1 MSEAREE
8 TTGAIDRSVLASL
21 RQLQVSGEPDIVAEV
36 GGLFIEHAPG
46 KISAIE
52 QAVEKRDAKGLQ
64 VAAHGLK
71 SSSAYV
77 GGMRLSAI
85 CKELEQIGRSGVL
98 DGAKEKAQ
106 MLRAEFALVVAGLE
120 EEIKSAKGR

>member
-1 MSEAREE
+1 MSEVRGE
-8 TTGAIDRSVLASL
+8 TTEAIDRSVLASL
-21 RQLQVSGEPDIVAEV
+21 RELQVSGEPDIVEEV

-52 QAVEKRDAKGLQ
+52 QAVEKNDAKGLL
-64 VAAHGLK
+64 VAAHSLK

-85 CKELEQIGRSGVL
+85 CKDLEQMGRSGVL
-98 DGAKEKAQ
+98 EGAKEKAQ
-106 MLRAEFALVVAGLE
+106 VLRAEFARVVAGLE
-120 EEIKSAKGR
+120 AEIKSTKGR

>member
-1 MSEAREE
+1 MSETRDE
-8 TTGAIDRSVLASL
+8 TYEAIDRSVLASL
-21 RQLQVSGEPDIVAEV
+21 RELQVSGEPDIVAEV

-52 QAVEKRDAKGLQ
+52 QAVEKKDAKGLQ
-64 VAAHGLK
+64 VAAHSLK

-106 MLRAEFALVVAGLE
+106 MLRAEFARVVAGLE
-120 EEIKSAKGR
+120 EEIKSASGR